1 MELIKMLQHNFSL
14 SDLNRNMILGEQF
27 KVKDAHRII
36 IKKITKWLK
45 QKGFFSF
52 LLLKRSQSFS
62 FKDSFFCEAK
72 IYIFL
77 P

>member
-36 IKKITKWLK
+36 IKKIAKRLK
-45 QKGFFSF
+45 QKGFFFSF
-52 LLLKRSQSFS
+52 LLLQRS
-62 FKDSFFCEAK
+62 
-72 IYIFL
+72 
-77 P
+77 

>member
-1 MELIKMLQHNFSL
+1 MELIKTLQHNFSL

-36 IKKITKWLK
+36 IKKIAKWLK

-52 LLLKRSQSFS
+52 LLLQRSQSFS

-72 IYIFL
+72 IYFFL

>member
-36 IKKITKWLK
+36 KKN
-45 QKGFFSF
+45 
-52 LLLKRSQSFS
+52 R
-62 FKDSFFCEAK
+62 
-72 IYIFL
+72 
-77 P
+77 